1 MRQGLA
7 GLFVFWATA
16 ALWAQAPAT
25 PVDSGPAVVRGSIV
39 EDRAAKKLI
48 EAGDARLDANE
59 ATKAVEIWKSVIER
73 YPRSRLRFD
82 AHLKLGNYFLER
94 ERVYDRARVH
104 FEAAA
109 AEENSEDQR
118 AEATLKLG
126 ICFYH
131 SRNFGKE

>member
-1 MRQGLA
+1 MRQALA
-7 GLFVFWATA
+7 GLLVLFVCTP
-16 ALWAQAPAT
+16 LLAQAPAI
-25 PVDSGPAVVRGSIV
+25 PVEEPGTTAVRGSIV
-39 EDRAAKKLI
+39 EDRTAKKLI

-109 AEENSEDQR
+109 VE
-118 AEATLKLG
+118 
-126 ICFYH
+126 
-131 SRNFGKE
+131 